1 MSNARAK
8 AERSKAKD
16 ARQTPAQDGG
26 CNGAKR
32 KRKPTRVWEVVF
44 VGRGLFRLGVWHTAV
59 TREQAE
65 DWVAKTARTYGANT
79 VSDWEIRQKPNT

>member
-16 ARQTPAQDGG
+16 ARQLQATDGS

-32 KRKPTRVWEVVF
+32 KRKPSHNWEVVF
-44 VGRGLFRLGVWHTAV
+44 VGRGLFRFGVWHTAA

-65 DWVAKTARTYGANT
+65 EWVAKTARSYGANT